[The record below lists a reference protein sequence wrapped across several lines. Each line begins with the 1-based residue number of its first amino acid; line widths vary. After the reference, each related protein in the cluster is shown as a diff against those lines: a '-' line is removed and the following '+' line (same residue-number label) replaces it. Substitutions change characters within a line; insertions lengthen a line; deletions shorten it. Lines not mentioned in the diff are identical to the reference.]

1 VLACLLMALALL
13 AFVLIEGA
21 TDRNAADRHHA

>member
-13 AFVLIEGA
+13 AFTLIEGPA
-21 TDRNAADRHHA
+21 HKDNAPHA